1 MYANTVDKWQGIIN
15 QHWTKLN
22 ELCLCEYEIIKY
34 SNRFITVYVYS
45 IGK

>member
-1 MYANTVDKWQGIIN
+1 MYVNTVDNWQGIIN

-22 ELCLCEYEIIKY
+22 ELCEYKIIKY
-34 SNRFITVYVYS
+34 SNRFITVYS